1 MSDSKIAA
9 FHNTFSMWLLSLP
22 LSLSLRFNARFS
34 FLLTGAEYDCL
45 RSQIATLKIGQHRKY
60 LPYAFTE
67 HGAIMAASVLN
78 SPRAMEMSVFI
89 VRAFVRLRE
98 ILYSQ
103 KELAEKITELE
114 HKIGDH
120 DASINAII
128 STIKQSTSSPAK
140 NSKRIGFRK

>member
-1 MSDSKIAA
+1 
-9 FHNTFSMWLLSLP
+9 
-22 LSLSLRFNARFS
+22 
-34 FLLTGAEYDCL
+34 
-45 RSQIATLKIGQHRKY
+45 
-60 LPYAFTE
+60 
-67 HGAIMAASVLN
+67 MAASVLN

-98 ILYSQ
+98 IFYSQ

-140 NSKRIGFRK
+140 TSKRIGFRK